1 LIGEIVSTSTAK
13 YSVGRAWLAGILIVL
28 GVVVTPAAILTHW
41 ATAQVTNTQRF
52 VETLSPLASN
62 PAVQNTVITEVTNA
76 IDSQINIDDVT
87 NSLLGGL
94 GSALNLPDAAKKAL
108 GLVSN
113 PLANGVKSMITD
125 VVTKAVK
132 SDAFQTAWTKTLTIT
147 QEQAV
152 DLLSGNGKSVLSL
165 SNDGTL
171 ALPVGPII
179 ADLKDSMVKKGVA
192 FAGLIPVIDTTITI
206 AKIPE
211 LATARVIYQV
221 GTGVGTWL
229 PWVALAL
236 LIAGISV
243 ANKRPRALFAVGL
256 TVALLMAVLAV
267 AIAIS
272 KIFITATVKPTY
284 SATAGVLYDAVIAYA
299 AVVIVA
305 VGVAGVIAALIG
317 WAFGASTSA
326 GKLRSWF
333 NTQFDALRRAIAPG
347 NASFDRVSAQL
358 HGFRFVIRAIVIIGL
373 GAATL
378 AITPLNAW
386 VIIGFTALALLL
398 LAAIEPFTRVLPA
411 VKPAVKKTTSARKP
425 AAKKPSTPQG

>member
-1 LIGEIVSTSTAK
+1 VNGEIVSTSTK
-13 YSVGRAWLAGILIVL
+13 KTNVGRAWLAGVLIVL

-62 PAVQNTVITEVTNA
+62 PAVQNTVISEVTNA

-94 GSALNLPDAAKKAL
+94 GNALNLPDAAKKAL

-113 PLANGVKSMITD
+113 PLANGVKGLITD

-132 SDAFQTAWTKTLTIT
+132 SDAFQTAWTKTLTLT

-179 ADLKDSMVKKGVA
+179 SDLKADMVKKGVA
-192 FAGLIPVIDTTITI
+192 FANLIPVIDTTITI

-211 LATARVIYQV
+211 LATARVIYQI
-221 GTGVGTWL
+221 GTGVGAWL

-236 LIAGISV
+236 LISGVSV
-243 ANKRPRALFAVGL
+243 ANKRPRALFATGL
-256 TVALLMAVLAV
+256 TVAILMAVLGV
-267 AIAIS
+267 ALSIS
-272 KIFITATVKPTY
+272 KIFITATVKPAY
-284 SATAGVLYDAVIAYA
+284 STTAGVIYDAVIAYA
-299 AVVIVA
+299 AVVITA
-305 VGVAGVIAALIG
+305 VGVAGVIAAVIG
-317 WAFGASTSA
+317 WAFGASATA
-326 GKLRSWF
+326 GKVRAF
-333 NTQFDALRRAIAPG
+333 GNAQFDALRRVIAPG
-347 NASFDRVSAQL
+347 NASFDRVTAQL
-358 HGFRFVIRAIVIIGL
+358 HSFRYVLRAIVIIGL
-373 GAATL
+373 AAATL

-386 VIIGFTALALLL
+386 AIIGFTALALLL
-398 LAAIEPFTRVLPA
+398 LAAIEPFTRVLPV
-411 VKPAVKKTTSARKP
+411 VKPARKP